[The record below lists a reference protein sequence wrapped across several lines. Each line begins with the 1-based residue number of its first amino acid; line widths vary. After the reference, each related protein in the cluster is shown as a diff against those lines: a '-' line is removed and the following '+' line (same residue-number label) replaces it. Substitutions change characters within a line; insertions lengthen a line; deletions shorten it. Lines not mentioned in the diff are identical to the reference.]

1 MNNKLERFKA
11 FLDAKGIAY
20 NATPDETLDLEEAV
34 CLNVKFKDERNF
46 HLIFSK
52 DVSIV
57 GYYVM
62 AEFDRDASSL
72 DLLELMNKMS
82 LKNLL
87 CSYHITPEHY
97 LVAKFA
103 MLAKEEDFDAAKL
116 YALLEA
122 VEAQAEVAC
131 PTLRAK
137 GFSIIADDAR
147 FTNLK

>member
-97 LVAKFA
+97 
-103 MLAKEEDFDAAKL
+103 
-116 YALLEA
+116 
-122 VEAQAEVAC
+122 
-131 PTLRAK
+131 
-137 GFSIIADDAR
+137 
-147 FTNLK
+147 